1 VNEAAISTETPIR
14 ADGHAQ
20 AVPVRRSVRRWLL
33 LIWAMILAMV
43 VVGGITRLTGSGL
56 SIVEWQPLIGTLPP
70 LSDDAWQEVFRK
82 YQGSPQFREV
92 NHWMALADF
101 KRIFFWEYAHRLLG
115 RLIGAAVL
123 LPWLYF
129 LVRGALPR
137 ALAIRTAGIFL
148 LGGLQGALGW
158 YMVQSGLWDQP
169 QVSHFRLA
177 AHLVLAFLT
186 GQLVLWLALDLR
198 TSRHTVRARA
208 ARRGGLTA
216 GVWAMLGVLAIQITY
231 GAFMAGTHAGYY
243 YGTFPDMHG
252 AYAPAAF
259 FTGADSVWRAA
270 LTDPRAIHYLHR
282 AFGLALVA
290 LSIGLWVFLRQRRP
304 ELGRSA
310 GLVAALT
317 FVQFN
322 LGALTVITRV
332 DIHAA
337 VLHQAC
343 GYLLVS
349 SCVLL
354 LHRALAR
361 RSEA

>member
-1 VNEAAISTETPIR
+1 VNDSAVSSDISIP
-14 ADGHAQ
+14 ADGYAQ
-20 AVPVRRSVRRWLL
+20 AVPVRRSVQRWLL
-33 LIWAMILAMV
+33 LVWAMILAMV

-56 SIVEWQPLIGTLPP
+56 SIVEWQPVTGVLPP
-70 LSDDAWQEVFRK
+70 LNDDAWLELFGK
-82 YQGSPQFREV
+82 YQATVQYREV

-101 KRIFFWEYAHRLLG
+101 KRIFFWEYVHRVLG
-115 RLIGAAVL
+115 RLIGAVVL

-129 LVRGALPR
+129 FARGALRGP
-137 ALAIRTAGIFL
+137 LATRTAGIFV

-169 QVSHFRLA
+169 RVSHFRLA
-177 AHLVLAFLT
+177 AHLLLAFLT
-186 GQLVLWLALDLR
+186 GQLVLWLALDAR
-198 TSRHTVRARA
+198 RPRPTVRAQPA
-208 ARRGGLTA
+208 QRGGFT
-216 GVWAMLGVLAIQITY
+216 GGIWVMLGVLAIQIMY

-243 YGTFPDMHG
+243 YSTFPDMNG

-259 FTGADSVWRAA
+259 FSGADSAWRAA

-282 AFGLALVA
+282 VFGLALVA
-290 LSIGLWVFLRQRRP
+290 LAIGLWVFLRQRRP
-304 ELGRSA
+304 LLGRSA

-322 LGALTVITRV
+322 LGALTAITRV
-332 DIHAA
+332 DLHTAA
-337 VLHQAC
+337 LHQAC

-354 LHRALAR
+354 LHRALVR
-361 RSEA
+361 